1 MKIRMKLKMTMK
13 RTRAQVLKLCLL
25 KLRATDIMT
34 GVEFWS
40 YQSVAKIRDEMGFY
54 LRAAATSGP
63 QQVSSRLWEI
73 NLRLSVSDL
82 RSDSYIAT

>member
-13 RTRAQVLKLCLL
+13 RTRAQVLKLCLLL

-73 NLRLSVSDL
+73 NLRLSNRKSD
-82 RSDSYIAT
+82 I